1 MFVFDFETQAI
12 QPRPDYPPE
21 PVGLA
26 FQTGRSGEPAYVH
39 WGHADSTDG
48 SAYPFAAQKLATGLS
63 GPFVGHNVAFDL
75 AVAHE
80 RMGLPLPPDGAH
92 VNDTMFLAFLLDP
105 YGELGLK
112 PLAHRYLGMPP
123 TERDEVRDWL
133 VAQGIARKGA
143 KNWGAHIAKAPAAL
157 VSPYAKGD
165 ATRTMQLFGKL
176 WTKVSDLGMLEAY
189 DRECDLVPMLLD
201 NSARGVPL
209 DGHRLRRDMGLF
221 EEIADYTDQLIR
233 QVWQDSFGTTPP
245 GDLGNPTQL
254 ADALE
259 EAGFGLSL
267 TPTGKRST
275 SKAAIGGALGDNGVA
290 LLLEYRGAIQKTLT
304 TYLRP
309 WAGHGDA
316 LHCSWNQ
323 VRSYDDNGAR
333 TGRLSSSPNLQ
344 NITNRERY
352 AALRERMVAAGVWR
366 DWMQMPDLR
375 GYITAPPGHVLF
387 GVDYSQQ
394 ELRVLA
400 HYEDAVLAQAYRDDP
415 NLDLHQFTADLI
427 LDKTR
432 LDIGRRAAKT
442 INFSKIYGAGRQK
455 LAEQLG
461 ADLDTANRMVD
472 AYESALP
479 SVRQLQW
486 ELADIG
492 RRGKYITTLGGR
504 RYYAE
509 PSKDGRSFEYKLL
522 NYLIQGSSAD
532 QTKEAMRQWWRVIYG
547 TDTRF
552 LLTVHDELVGC
563 CPIGQE
569 KQAVRTLVEI
579 MQDALPLDVPVI
591 ADAKIGATYGD
602 LK

>member
-1 MFVFDFETQAI
+1 MYCFDFESAAI

-21 PVGLA
+21 PAGLA
-26 FQTGRSGEPAYVH
+26 FQHGIKGDAFYLH
-39 WGHADSTDG
+39 WGHPDSGDG
-48 SAYPFAAQKLATGLS
+48 SAYPFALQSLSSGLS
-63 GPFVGHNVAFDL
+63 VPHVGHNVAFDL
-75 AVAHE
+75 AIAHE
-80 RMGLPLPPDGAH
+80 RMGLRLPEGKN

-112 PLAHRYLGMPP
+112 PLAQRYLGMPP
-123 TERDEVRDWL
+123 DEQTAVRDWL
-133 VAQGIARKGA
+133 YANGVVRKNV
-143 KNWGAHIAKAPAAL
+143 KSWGAHIAKAPAEIVA
-157 VSPYAKGD
+157 PYARGD
-165 ATRTMQLFGKL
+165 VERTSKLFAKL
-176 WTKVSDLGMLEAY
+176 WTMVNDRNMLEAY
-189 DRECDLVPMLLD
+189 RRECDLVPMLLD

-209 DGHRLRRDMGLF
+209 DGHRLRRDLELF
-221 EEIADYTDQLIR
+221 EEIADFTDQLIR
-233 QVWQDSFGTTPP
+233 QLWGTEIGSTPP
-245 GDLGNPTQL
+245 TDLGNPTQL
-254 ADALE
+254 ADALDG
-259 EAGFGLSL
+259 AGFWLDL

-275 SKAAIGGALGDNGVA
+275 SKAAIGKALGDNGVA
-290 LLLEYRGAIQKTLT
+290 LLLEYRSAIQKTLT

-352 AALRERMVAAGVWR
+352 AALQKRMAAAGVWR
-366 DWMQMPDLR
+366 DWMRMPDLR

-415 NLDLHQFTADLI
+415 DLDMHQFTADLI
-427 LDKTR
+427 KADTG

-461 ADLDTANRMVD
+461 TDLDTANHMVD
-472 AYESALP
+472 AYENALP
-479 SVRQLQW
+479 SIRTLQR
-486 ELADIG
+486 ELQAIG
-492 RRGKYITTLGGR
+492 RKGDYITTLGGR

-532 QTKEAMRQWWRVIYG
+532 QTKEAMRQWWRFIKG

-569 KQAVRTLVEI
+569 KDAVQNLVEI
-579 MQDALPLDVPVI
+579 MQSALPLDVPVI
-591 ADAKIGATYGD
+591 ADAKIGQTYGD